1 MNLKD
6 LAIVIWACAR
16 IKLPKS
22 SNLPTQLNARAN
34 FVLIDCIQNQ
44 FLFNWKAE
52 QAYDSLSNFENV
64 SATLNEDMNSV
75 LGSDALHEKHKDQ
88 DYQMVSQITN
98 EQYEDEP
105 ILEQDLGAE
114 SVLTESNEDTT
125 TFSHLNSQA
134 FGMIYWGLAKIMRNP
149 RQKFH
154 K

>member
-22 SNLPTQLNARAN
+22 SNLPIQLNSRAN
-34 FVLIDCIQNQ
+34 FVLLDCIQNQ

-52 QAYDSLSNFENV
+52 PVKDSLSNFENV

-98 EQYEDEP
+98 EQYEEEP
-105 ILEQDLGAE
+105 ILEQDHGAE
-114 SVLTESNEDTT
+114 SVFSESNEDTT
-125 TFSHLNSQA
+125 TLSHLNSQA

-149 RQKFH
+149 R
-154 K
+154 